1 MHNITAYI
9 AFAHAYSQKQER
21 GKQLALSNIKQL
33 AGRKKAETG
42 MQLTVGRLWNFIL
55 LSQH

>member
-9 AFAHAYSQKQER
+9 AFAHAYSRKQER

-33 AGRKKAETG
+33 AGRKQAETG
-42 MQLTVGRLWNFIL
+42 MQLTVGCL
-55 LSQH
+55 